1 MGLADLFKK
10 KIQGVGTP
18 TMIGLP
24 TKDKVTPVPGTPAA
38 ASVTPQVQNTPAP
51 TGKKVESDPFTKGAE
66 VATAGSQVKKPG
78 EAKQF
83 VEGLVSIKDII
94 APSAI
99 EVDFNHIRID
109 NKYFRTLFVAGYPRF
124 VGLNWLS
131 TLINFDASMKVAMY
145 IYPTDGKEIL
155 DDLRRKIAEMEAE
168 ISTDIQRGR
177 VVNPATQ
184 AKLEDALNL
193 QTDLV
198 KGEERF
204 FQYGLYM
211 TVSAKTKDELDRSSK
226 NLESALGALM
236 IISKKASLQMEEG
249 FNSTLPLCADKLS
262 VTRNM
267 DTTSLASTFPF
278 VSSDLSDD
286 KGIMYGINEHN
297 GSLVIFDR
305 FSMQNYNSVVFASA
319 GAGKSY
325 MIKLEAMRSLM
336 LGTDIIVIDPEN
348 EYQSLAESVGGQYI
362 AFGYG
367 EASKINPF
375 DLSLVVEEGEN
386 ALNDKV
392 LTLHKMFKIMIGAM
406 DPIEESILD
415 KAVMEAYKAK
425 GITPDPETQKKEAP
439 LIEDLYKALIGMEEE
454 RARNLSARLEKYI
467 KGSFAG
473 IFNQKTTV
481 NLKNGFVVF
490 GIRNLEES
498 LRPVAMHIILDYIW
512 TIVKKELKRRILIVD
527 EAWYLMQYEDSAAF
541 LRGIV
546 KRGRKYYLG
555 VTTITQDVDDFLETA
570 YGKEIVTNS
579 AIQILLKQH
588 SAAIDKVGETF
599 YLSEGEKQLL
609 LSADKGEGI
618 FFAGQNHV
626 AIQVIASE
634 EEHNLITSNPEDIL
648 RKRIAEKQAALA
660 KQALPTTNPSEE
672 EPVEEKKL
680 PPLPETPVKPEE
692 KSNPTPPAAAS
703 PFDPPEAGRQG
714 DLKTEEKPL
723 AVPAEDLGG
732 IKMEEVKN
740 EKINSEEENSKV
752 VSSGEAKIEEDLKL
766 NPLPTQGGSVTTDV
780 GMSEEKKTQEPFDK
794 GAMKV
799 EIEESPEEIMKKRIA
814 ELEINEKKE
823 LEEHRQKL
831 EKEAQEAK
839 STITNNAPG
848 TASLPKY
855 QELFKSPSAKLP
867 PLPPLP
873 KFEAPKQSANLP
885 KFEVQKP
892 TFMTQTKEPV
902 IPQPPQLTKKPKVE
916 FIPTDSSAVVAG
928 GEDKKPE
935 EPVKKEILSTETVK
949 VEEVKAPETTPK
961 IEEVKTPTQ
970 EATAVGGQNAD
981 PSGAAIIPP
990 TEIKPVDEKSS
1001 GEVKPAEIEKV
1012 EEKKTDEVKTSEATP
1027 KIEEIKQNPPPST
1040 ADTSPVTTDKPEEKP
1055 TETDDA
1061 KMTYE
1066 KLFGN
1071 DKT

>member
-1 MGLADLFKK
+1 MNIFDLMKK
-10 KIQGVGTP
+10 KP
-18 TMIGLP
+18 DSA
-24 TKDKVTPVPGTPAA
+24 KSPVEVKTDSAKSSIESKPADVKN
-38 ASVTPQVQNTPAP
+38 S
-51 TGKKVESDPFTKGAE
+51 GE
-66 VATAGSQVKKPG
+66 V
-78 EAKQF
+78 KQF
-83 VEGLVSIKDII
+83 VEGLVSTKDII

-99 EVDFNHIRID
+99 EVDFNHIRIN
-109 NKYFRTLFVAGYPRF
+109 NKYYRTCFVMGYPRF

-131 TLINFDASMKVAMY
+131 TLINFDASLKISMY

-193 QTDLV
+193 QADLV

-204 FQYGLYM
+204 FQFGLYM
-211 TVSAKTKDELDRSSK
+211 TITANDKEELDKTTK
-226 NLESALGALM
+226 NLEAALGALM
-236 IISKKASLQMEEG
+236 IISKRAILQMEEG
-249 FNSTLPLCADKLS
+249 FASTLPVCSDRLAIS
-262 VTRNM
+262 RNM

-336 LGTDIIVIDPEN
+336 MGTDIIVIDPEN
-348 EYQSLAESVGGQYI
+348 EYRSLAESVGGQYI

-367 EASKINPF
+367 EESKINPF

-386 ALNDKV
+386 ALNDKI
-392 LTLHKMFKIMIGAM
+392 LTLHKMFKIMLGAM
-406 DPIEESILD
+406 DPMEESLLD

-425 GITPDPETQKKEAP
+425 GVTPDPETQKREAP
-439 LIEDLYKALIGMEEE
+439 LIEDLYKSLIGMEEE
-454 RARNLSARLEKYI
+454 RAKNLAARLEKYI

-512 TIVKKELKRRILIVD
+512 TIVKRELKKRILVVD
-527 EAWYLMQYEDSAAF
+527 EAWYLMQHDDSAAF

-555 VTTITQDVDDFLETA
+555 VTTITQDVDDFLETP

-588 SAAIDKVGETF
+588 SAAIDKVGEIF

-609 LSADKGEGI
+609 LSANKGEGI

-634 EEHNLITSNPEDIL
+634 EEHKLITSNPEEIL
-648 RKRIAEKQAALA
+648 RQKIAEKQAAIVT
-660 KQALPTTNPSEE
+660 KQNLPPVPAVEE
-672 EPVEEKKL
+672 ETRDEKL
-680 PPLPETPVKPEE
+680 ETKIEIKPEE
-692 KSNPTPPAAAS
+692 VKLDFAKSS
-703 PFDPPEAGRQG
+703 
-714 DLKTEEKPL
+714 
-723 AVPAEDLGG
+723 V
-732 IKMEEVKN
+732 EVKPADVKDSDEAKEDMN
-740 EKINSEEENSKV
+740 PNPPPVPIITTPTQIPTLIKSEEISQNPPPSID
-752 VSSGEAKIEEDLKL
+752 SGTSLEEGRLEQKPNVL
-766 NPLPTQGGSVTTDV
+766 FK
-780 GMSEEKKTQEPFDK
+780 SE
-794 GAMKV
+794 V
-799 EIEESPEEIMKKRIA
+799 EESAEEILKKRIA
-814 ELEINEKKE
+814 EMEVQEKTE
-823 LEEHRQKL
+823 LEEHAKKVET
-831 EKEAQEAK
+831 EKSKNEIEENK
-839 STITNNAPG
+839 FSGGSG
-848 TASLPKY
+848 TLPKY
-855 QELFKSPSAKLP
+855 QELFKSPTAKLP

-873 KFEAPKQSANLP
+873 KFEA
-885 KFEVQKP
+885 QKP
-892 TFMTQTKEPV
+892 SFLTQQKEPV
-902 IPQPPQLTKKPKVE
+902 IPQPPQLAKKPKVE
-916 FIPTDSSAVVAG
+916 FIKS
-928 GEDKKPE
+928 
-935 EPVKKEILSTETVK
+935 
-949 VEEVKAPETTPK
+949 EEVDSK
-961 IEEVKTPTQ
+961 
-970 EATAVGGQNAD
+970 
-981 PSGAAIIPP
+981 
-990 TEIKPVDEKSS
+990 
-1001 GEVKPAEIEKV
+1001 KV
-1012 EEKKTDEVKTSEATP
+1012 NSTEEKKE
-1027 KIEEIKQNPPPST
+1027 
-1040 ADTSPVTTDKPEEKP
+1040 
-1055 TETDDA
+1055 DA

-1066 KLFGN
+1066 ELFGN
-1071 DKT
+1071 SDKA

>member
-1 MGLADLFKK
+1 MNFLDLIKK
-10 KIQGVGTP
+10 KKTADGSAVPI
-18 TMIGLP
+18 
-24 TKDKVTPVPGTPAA
+24 DKP
-38 ASVTPQVQNTPAP
+38 
-51 TGKKVESDPFTKGAE
+51 E
-66 VATAGSQVKKPG
+66 VAV
-78 EAKQF
+78 EARAADGTKQF

-109 NKYFRTLFVAGYPRF
+109 NKYFRTCFVAGYPRF

-131 TLINFDASMKVAMY
+131 TLINFDASLKTSMY

-155 DDLRRKIAEMEAE
+155 DDLRRKVAEMEAE

-177 VVNPATQ
+177 GVNPATQ

-193 QTDLV
+193 QSDLV

-204 FQYGLYM
+204 FQFGLYM
-211 TVSAKTKDELDRSSK
+211 TLSSKTKEDLDRSTK

-249 FNSTLPLCADKLS
+249 FTSTLPLCSDKLNI
-262 VTRNM
+262 TRNM

-336 LGTDIIVIDPEN
+336 LGTDILVIDPEN
-348 EYQSLAESVGGQYI
+348 EYRSLAESVGGQYI

-367 EASKINPF
+367 EESKINPF

-392 LTLHKMFKIMIGAM
+392 LTLHKMFKIMLGAM
-406 DPIEESILD
+406 DPMEESILD

-425 GITPDPETQKKEAP
+425 GITPDPESQKKEAP

-454 RARNLSARLEKYI
+454 KAKNLAARLEKYI

-473 IFNQKTTV
+473 IFNQKTTI
-481 NLKNGFVVF
+481 NLKNSFVVF

-512 TIVKKELKRRILIVD
+512 TIVKRELKKRILIVD
-527 EAWYLMQYEDSAAF
+527 EAWYLMQYDDSAAF

-555 VTTITQDVDDFLETA
+555 VTTITQDVDDFLETP

-626 AIQVIASE
+626 AIQVIASD
-634 EEHNLITSNPEDIL
+634 EEHKLITSNPEDLL
-648 RKRIAEKQAALA
+648 RQKIAEKQAAIV
-660 KQALPTTNPSEE
+660 KQELPQVIEE
-672 EPVEEKKL
+672 ETENKDESPETKIGKKVDPAIVPTEAGISQVKEELKPVPTPEMAKEPMVSVPVTETKTEIKAEENLKPPTPTDAETPPL
-680 PPLPETPVKPEE
+680 NPPLPAT
-692 KSNPTPPAAAS
+692 S
-703 PFDPPEAGRQG
+703 
-714 DLKTEEKPL
+714 DLQNKEDSESAEEKPQIL
-723 AVPAEDLGG
+723 F
-732 IKMEEVKN
+732 KSEV
-740 EKINSEEENSKV
+740 
-752 VSSGEAKIEEDLKL
+752 
-766 NPLPTQGGSVTTDV
+766 
-780 GMSEEKKTQEPFDK
+780 
-794 GAMKV
+794 
-799 EIEESPEEIMKKRIA
+799 EESPEEILKKRIA
-814 ELEINEKKE
+814 QMEVQEKKE
-823 LEEHRQKL
+823 IEEHKI
-831 EKEAQEAK
+831 KEAEEAK
-839 STITNNAPG
+839 NTQGGMGKFDGSVGA
-848 TASLPKY
+848 LPKY
-855 QELFKSPSAKLP
+855 QELFKSPTSKLP

-873 KFEAPKQSANLP
+873 KFEAPKQSGNLP
-885 KFEVQKP
+885 KFEAQKP
-892 TFMTQTKEPV
+892 SFLTQTEEKV
-902 IPQPPQLTKKPKVE
+902 IPQPPQLAKKAKVE
-916 FIPTDSSAVVAG
+916 FVPAPPPIKTDTPLNEEKIREKK
-928 GEDKKPE
+928 GE
-935 EPVKKEILSTETVK
+935 EI
-949 VEEVKAPETTPK
+949 KA
-961 IEEVKTPTQ
+961 
-970 EATAVGGQNAD
+970 
-981 PSGAAIIPP
+981 
-990 TEIKPVDEKSS
+990 TEIKEVGETKQSPSPDVKTEVLPDTPSQKASEMQSKGDQEKKIDEA
-1001 GEVKPAEIEKV
+1001 KPAS
-1012 EEKKTDEVKTSEATP
+1012 TDGAGE
-1027 KIEEIKQNPPPST
+1027 
-1040 ADTSPVTTDKPEEKP
+1040 
-1055 TETDDA
+1055 A

-1066 KLFGN
+1066 ELFGN

>member
-1 MGLADLFKK
+1 MKILDLIKNGVT
-10 KIQGVGTP
+10 KIS
-18 TMIGLP
+18 
-24 TKDKVTPVPGTPAA
+24 KPVSKPKTEVKSDSIKSSVEAKPA
-38 ASVTPQVQNTPAP
+38 V
-51 TGKKVESDPFTKGAE
+51 
-66 VATAGSQVKKPG
+66 G

-99 EVDFNHIRID
+99 EVDFNHLRID
-109 NKYFRTLFVAGYPRF
+109 NKYYRTCFVAGYPRF

-131 TLINFDASMKVAMY
+131 SLINFDASLKISMF

-168 ISTDIQRGR
+168 LSTDIQRGR

-193 QTDLV
+193 QADLV

-204 FQYGLYM
+204 FQFGLYM
-211 TVSAKTKDELDRSSK
+211 TLSAKTKEELDTSTK
-226 NLESALGALM
+226 NLESGLGALM

-249 FNSTLPLCADKLS
+249 FISTLPICSDKLNI
-262 VTRNM
+262 TRNM

-325 MIKLEAMRSLM
+325 MIKLEVMRSLM
-336 LGTDIIVIDPEN
+336 LGTEIIVIDPEN
-348 EYQSLAESVGGQYI
+348 EYKSLAESVGGQYI

-386 ALNDKV
+386 ALNDKI
-392 LTLHKMFKIMIGAM
+392 LTLHKMFKIMLGAM

-415 KAVMEAYKAK
+415 KAIMEAYRAK
-425 GITPDPETQKKEAP
+425 GITPDPETQNREAP
-439 LIEDLYKALIGMEEE
+439 LIEDLYKSLIGSEEE
-454 RARNLSARLEKYI
+454 KAKNLAARLEKYI

-481 NLKNGFVVF
+481 NLNNSFVVF

-512 TIVKKELKRRILIVD
+512 TIVKKELKKRILVVD
-527 EAWYLMQYEDSAAF
+527 EAWYLMQYDDSAAF
-541 LRGIV
+541 LRGII

-555 VTTITQDVDDFLETA
+555 VTTITQDVDDFLNTP

-588 SAAIDKVGETF
+588 SAAIDLIGETF

-648 RKRIAEKQAALA
+648 RQKIAEKQAALVE
-660 KQALPTTNPSEE
+660 KET
-672 EPVEEKKL
+672 EEKILENREEIPDSGKEEVIS
-680 PPLPETPVKPEE
+680 PPAPEIIKEPVKPEPVVE
-692 KSNPTPPAAAS
+692 VKAEIKA
-703 PFDPPEAGRQG
+703 E
-714 DLKTEEKPL
+714 EEKPDF
-723 AVPAEDLGG
+723 V
-732 IKMEEVKN
+732 EVKPADVKDIGEAKE
-740 EKINSEEENSKV
+740 EKPTVLFKPEVEESAEEALQKRISQMEEEENKKTK
-752 VSSGEAKIEEDLKL
+752 EELTKIENTK
-766 NPLPTQGGSVTTDV
+766 NA
-780 GMSEEKKTQEPFDK
+780 SEENEIK
-794 GAMKV
+794 G
-799 EIEESPEEIMKKRIA
+799 
-814 ELEINEKKE
+814 
-823 LEEHRQKL
+823 
-831 EKEAQEAK
+831 
-839 STITNNAPG
+839 G
-848 TASLPKY
+848 SLPKY
-855 QELFKSPSAKLP
+855 QELFKSPP

-873 KFEAPKQSANLP
+873 KFEAPT
-885 KFEVQKP
+885 KP
-892 TFMTQTKEPV
+892 LFINQQKEPV
-902 IPQPPQLTKKPKVE
+902 IPQPPQLAKKPKAE
-916 FIPTDSSAVVAG
+916 FVLNPPSAKADTSLEEEG
-928 GEDKKPE
+928 LKEDQKP
-935 EPVKKEILSTETVK
+935 K
-949 VEEVKAPETTPK
+949 
-961 IEEVKTPTQ
+961 
-970 EATAVGGQNAD
+970 
-981 PSGAAIIPP
+981 
-990 TEIKPVDEKSS
+990 
-1001 GEVKPAEIEKV
+1001 
-1012 EEKKTDEVKTSEATP
+1012 
-1027 KIEEIKQNPPPST
+1027 EEIKTEETKKENT
-1040 ADTSPVTTDKPEEKP
+1040 KPASVDNSSE
-1055 TETDDA
+1055 A
-1061 KMTYE
+1061 KMTYD

-1071 DKT
+1071 DSVT

>member
-1 MGLADLFKK
+1 MNILDILKK
-10 KIQGVGTP
+10 KKPVDGEVKPAVTVEAKAADGT
-18 TMIGLP
+18 
-24 TKDKVTPVPGTPAA
+24 
-38 ASVTPQVQNTPAP
+38 
-51 TGKKVESDPFTKGAE
+51 
-66 VATAGSQVKKPG
+66 
-78 EAKQF
+78 KQF

-109 NKYFRTLFVAGYPRF
+109 NKYYRTCFVAGYPRF

-131 TLINFDASMKVAMY
+131 TLINFDASLKTSMY

-155 DDLRRKIAEMEAE
+155 DDLRRKVAEMEAE

-204 FQYGLYM
+204 FQFGLYM
-211 TVSAKTKDELDRSSK
+211 TLSAKTKEELDRATT

-249 FNSTLPLCADKLS
+249 FTTTLPLCSDKLGI
-262 VTRNM
+262 TRNM

-348 EYQSLAESVGGQYI
+348 EYRSLAESVGGQYI

-392 LTLHKMFKIMIGAM
+392 LTLHKMFKIMLGAM
-406 DPIEESILD
+406 DPMEESILD
-415 KAVMEAYKAK
+415 KAVMEAYRAK

-454 RARNLSARLEKYI
+454 RAKNLAARLEKYI

-481 NLKNGFVVF
+481 NLENAFVVF

-512 TIVKKELKRRILIVD
+512 TIVKKELKKRILIVD
-527 EAWYLMQYEDSAAF
+527 EAWYLMQYDDSAAF

-555 VTTITQDVDDFLETA
+555 VTTITQDVDDFLETP

-626 AIQVIASE
+626 AIQVIASD
-634 EEHNLITSNPEDIL
+634 EEHGLITSNPEDLL
-648 RKRIAEKQAALA
+648 RQKIAKKQEAII
-660 KQALPTTNPSEE
+660 KQE
-672 EPVEEKKL
+672 L
-680 PPLPETPVKPEE
+680 PPVAEDETGGKENIIKDNIVSPTVDEKEIQVPAPEIVKEIPKDEVKTEE
-692 KSNPTPPAAAS
+692 TKLNPPPIPQPNPPSVSVVPPFDTSSPAAS
-703 PFDPPEAGRQG
+703 DVQQSKG
-714 DLKTEEKPL
+714 DLKNEEI
-723 AVPAEDLGG
+723 V
-732 IKMEEVKN
+732 
-740 EKINSEEENSKV
+740 
-752 VSSGEAKIEEDLKL
+752 EAKPQVLFK
-766 NPLPTQGGSVTTDV
+766 
-780 GMSEEKKTQEPFDK
+780 SE
-794 GAMKV
+794 V
-799 EIEESPEEIMKKRIA
+799 EESPEEILKKRIA
-814 ELEINEKKE
+814 QMEIEEKKE
-823 LEEHRQKL
+823 IEEHAI
-831 EKEAQEAK
+831 KEAEAK
-839 STITNNAPG
+839 KLTESGENKFGGNLG
-848 TASLPKY
+848 TLPKY
-855 QELFKSPSAKLP
+855 QELFKSPTSKLP

-873 KFEAPKQSANLP
+873 KFEAPKASDNLP
-885 KFEVQKP
+885 KFEAQKP
-892 TFMTQTKEPV
+892 SFLTQTEEKT
-902 IPQPPQLTKKPKVE
+902 IPQPPQLAKKAKVE
-916 FIPTDSSAVVAG
+916 FV
-928 GEDKKPE
+928 EKE
-935 EPVKKEILSTETVK
+935 EKKE
-949 VEEVKAPETTPK
+949 
-961 IEEVKTPTQ
+961 
-970 EATAVGGQNAD
+970 
-981 PSGAAIIPP
+981 
-990 TEIKPVDEKSS
+990 EIKPADAKSS
-1001 GEVKPAEIEKV
+1001 DEVKPASV
-1012 EEKKTDEVKTSEATP
+1012 
-1027 KIEEIKQNPPPST
+1027 
-1040 ADTSPVTTDKPEEKP
+1040 
-1055 TETDDA
+1055 DDSGEA

-1066 KLFGN
+1066 ELFGN